1 MLERMIF
8 ENRNVLS
15 AETAET
21 ENSGKAVVQ
30 LFCSALHCSESPKN
44 RRSIPGFPPPLQIR
58 FPPLL
63 SVSPL
68 VFFFSLSLFL
78 FACVLFIVFFFSAL
92 NRKVLS
98 HYYRKRAP
106 KKQNKKQVDCLVFSV
121 HEENIKQSRN
131 YVCKECYQFA
141 EIRLA

>member
-8 ENRNVLS
+8 ENRNIVS

-30 LFCSALHCSESPKN
+30 LFCSALLCDSPKN
-44 RRSIPGFPPPLQIR
+44 RRSIPGFSPLQIR

-68 VFFFSLSLFL
+68 VFFFFFLFPSLFL
-78 FACVLFIVFFFSAL
+78 FACVLFIVFFLFFSAL

-106 KKQNKKQVDCLVFSV
+106 KKQVDCVSCFLCV
-121 HEENIKQSRN
+121 HEKKNIIKQSRN
-131 YVCKECYQFA
+131 YV
-141 EIRLA
+141 